1 MQDTARQIHGTV
13 GHRKDRDRSVSDE
26 ADARLATEEGPAG
39 LAARGCGCL
48 AWAAALVL
56 AFVVVSVVIIR
67 HDLQPHAPDLRKF
80 ANSAGLRGLDSAATA
95 WTGREARQIEAGAP
109 WLSPHGDAVSDRC
122 TLGVDGGGYLAVG
135 GYSAQCD
142 RTLFA
147 FYSFD
152 GSLPARLR
160 ELERALNGAGW
171 SRFGS
176 ISPPFPPP
184 PSPAGGAAP
193 PLASEVPPV
202 RAEVR
207 PAKADAPKSDI
218 EVNWIGPG
226 QLNDPIITMGVLP
239 ASAENTDSV
248 RYLQFRNINV
258 SSLARQIF
266 RAHQYMLII
275 QLIAGYYQN
284 PNVQASTLP
293 SG

>member
-1 MQDTARQIHGTV
+1 MRGTA
-13 GHRKDRDRSVSDE
+13 GHRKGRDRWVSDK
-26 ADARLATEEGPAG
+26 AGARLATAEGPAG

-67 HDLQPHAPDLRKF
+67 HDLQPHIPDLGKLV
-80 ANSAGLRGLDSAATA
+80 NSSGIRGLDSAATG
-95 WTGREARQIEAGAP
+95 WTGREARQIAKGAP
-109 WLSPHGDAVSDRC
+109 WLSPHEDAVSDRC
-122 TLGVDGGGYLAVG
+122 TLGVDGGGYMAVG

-152 GSLPARLR
+152 GSLPVRLG

-171 SRFGS
+171 SHFVS
-176 ISPPFPPP
+176 IDPPFPQS
-184 PSPAGGAAP
+184 PSPAGGAFP
-193 PLASEVPPV
+193 LLASEVPPV

-207 PAKADAPKSDI
+207 ISKADAPKSDI

-226 QLNDPIITMGVLP
+226 QLNDPVITMGVLP

-275 QLIAGYYQN
+275 QLISGYYQN